1 MKLRIGLIGLGR
13 AWEKTHR
20 PALLALADRFE
31 VKAVC
36 EPVAHRA
43 QQVASEFDATAVDGF
58 RALAARDDIDAILM
72 LSSKWYGA
80 LPILAAS
87 ESGKAVYWASA
98 LNLDLEQA
106 HQIKQHIE
114 TSGIAFVAEFPRR
127 LAPATLRLKEL
138 IATKLGAPRLLFCH
152 HRLRETGP
160 AEGQNG
166 DTPHARMTR
175 NLIELV
181 EWCRYVVGREPTS
194 VVGTHHTAAPAA
206 TESDYEMMS
215 LDFSEHTPGTGPVA
229 QISAGGYVLTQWKEA
244 IPFRP
249 PAALQ
254 VACENGVAFVD
265 FPSTLIWFDSA
276 GQHME
281 SLEGERP
288 VGQQLLIQFHRAVTS
303 LVRNSSGLDDAYR
316 SLSIV
321 LAARQS
327 HAEGRRLMLED

>member
-1 MKLRIGLIGLGR
+1 MKLRLGLIGLGR
-13 AWEKTHR
+13 AWENTHR
-20 PALLALADRFE
+20 PALLALTDRFD
-31 VKAVC
+31 VTAVC
-36 EPVAHRA
+36 GPVAHRA
-43 QQVASEFDATAVDGF
+43 KQVADEFNATAVDGF
-58 RALAARDDIDAILM
+58 RALAAREDVDAVLL
-72 LSSKWYGA
+72 LSSRWYGA

-87 ESGKAVYWASA
+87 ASGKAVYWASS
-98 LNLDLEQA
+98 LNLDPRQA
-106 HQIKQHIE
+106 AQIKQHVE
-114 TSGIAFVAEFPRR
+114 ESGISFVAEFPRR

-138 IATKLGAPRLLFCH
+138 VATKLGKPRLLFCH
-152 HRLRETGP
+152 HRLKATDPSG
-160 AEGQNG
+160 GKNG
-166 DTPHARMTR
+166 DAPYARMTR

-194 VVGTHHTAAPAA
+194 VVGTHHDAA
-206 TESDYEMMS
+206 TKQTKADYEMMS
-215 LDFSEHTPGTGPVA
+215 LDFSEGLPGTGTVA
-229 QISAGGYVLTQWKEA
+229 QISAGGYVSSDWPEA

-254 VACENGVAFVD
+254 VSCENGVAFVD

-276 GQHME
+276 GRHME
-281 SLEGERP
+281 SLESERP

-327 HAEGRRLMLED
+327 HAEGRRILLED

>member
-43 QQVASEFDATAVDGF
+43 EQVASDFNATAVDGF
-58 RALAARDDIDAILM
+58 RALAAREDVDAILM

-87 ESGKAVYWASA
+87 DAGKAVYWASA
-98 LNLDLEQA
+98 LNLDPHQA
-106 HQIKQHIE
+106 RQIKQHVE
-114 TSGIAFVAEFPRR
+114 QSGIAFVAEFPRR

-152 HRLRETGP
+152 HRLKATGP
-160 AEGQNG
+160 SDSENG
-166 DTPHARMTR
+166 DAPHARMTR
-175 NLIELV
+175 HLIELV

-194 VVGTHHTAAPAA
+194 VIGTRHTAGSVVSA
-206 TESDYEMMS
+206 SDYEMMS
-215 LDFSEHTPGTGPVA
+215 LDFSEGEPGTGPVA
-229 QISAGGYVLTQWKEA
+229 QISAGGYVLTEWPEA

-254 VACENGVAFVD
+254 VACENGIAFVD

-276 GQHME
+276 GRHME

-321 LAARQS
+321 SAARQS
-327 HAEGRRLMLED
+327 HCEGRRVVLDD